1 MTGSDSFNMENSN
14 QRSTPS
20 RTGTNTNTTTT
31 ANTNTRSTSTTTTVS
46 TKTASKTATST
57 VPPNI
62 STASTKVS
70 SSSTIVSSSS
80 TTSSDKSCNPFLD
93 DSIERGSTVSISV
106 SKSSAPS
113 SSSSKSILD
122 FGADSTTSI
131 TSSEELASLVTLR
144 SSSSTAVTAATP
156 TGFNSPLTPNLN
168 NDQPQFDNE
177 PHTPKRNKNNNLPE
191 NLMLTPDRKLHHER
205 DGNDNYYEDEDHVGE
220 NNIPLPLSPPKHILK
235 KLTPISKK
243 SVEMRRRS
251 SNDDK
256 LRHQF
261 RREEIINL
269 KIKKLNDHFSK
280 VLLKTFNAELDKK
293 RENERKQLKLNEKL
307 KTAESNREN
316 ANKHKRNIAMAT
328 SEFIL
333 NNNKKLKSDNDTTN
347 NNIDVNIRNKFK
359 EDDDYDNADNDIF
372 QYNNTD
378 PKIQQSESAS
388 RTGDNE
394 DRDLDVAVEEEED
407 DEDEKEE
414 GEEEDDDDDKFE
426 DENDDDEYLNL
437 KNVDFKVERKKP
449 SSPKKQTVLVNDKL
463 EDIIKYCQNCEI
475 LKPLNELKRFPLNKL
490 TRIIKNIE
498 LINKLAKLID
508 YSLGL
513 NNQYVDRHIPLIKQY
528 LILLHMFIENI
539 QFEEG
544 LEKDSTSDNSQ
555 ADNEEGNSS
564 DETPIIPPLTPNSKI
579 VKDYKSL
586 VDYTSSNTT
595 SLSEFDDI
603 PEFKTNLNPH
613 SFNYQ
618 KLLYSNFK
626 LYFVDDKYQEFII
639 YYLFAMFESFWKHLI
654 DYINFGYKDKD
665 YMPKTT
671 ANFVDFSNLFS
682 YHRYLHYHRTQLLT
696 LKTVSM
702 FKDELDYLNKIRE
715 VSKFESSIDASD
727 KVVLSHYK
735 EFNLFLKRKIKN
747 LNKNYISFKRLN
759 ENIVLCPVKENIEKK
774 YFNIYI
780 NVTINQFNLIKINDF
795 NNNGKLIEN
804 PFTKLLKLQF
814 EDSNQLKSKLDLPI
828 VLDTNMLKRFIS
840 KQLLNYM
847 KYLRNKT
854 KSHKQQ
860 HQKSS
865 KLFKFENQ
873 LYDRISFS
881 DRKFKTGR
889 NVGFDSFYDY
899 SIRDNHHHGHGR
911 HRNSHNHHDLSMDF
925 EDYNLN
931 KTNSSSNNDDG
942 INQFMSSS
950 FEFFSAT
957 IDSESKVDQ
966 LFRFNN
972 MYSYSDTLF
981 LFEDGE
987 DNNVT
992 VPMSKLPGENL
1003 PVENYY
1009 NDLIA
1014 VLIHVLRLVK
1024 VYRPATID
1032 SPLST
1037 YEEYRNIY
1045 SISDAFVYNDDLK
1058 LFTDYDRVKFKLRN
1072 NEITINQIL
1081 NKFVRILIVER
1092 KVDKIE
1098 LQNIFNFEFNY
1109 ENNNFNDIK
1118 IDFKFL
1124 NKFLTFIKYFCTE
1137 VLEKWYS
1144 DFFLKVET
1152 RDRYYYES
1160 DTDFEDGLEEDD
1172 DEEEDEDDDDE
1183 DDDDDEEEAV
1193 VGGINVGKYS
1203 LYSRYIHDDINNEHH
1218 KHHTEGFNNVFKV
1231 FNCLMDEDSARRNST
1246 SSTSSNSSCHTYSS
1260 LLFPEKTSDF
1270 VINFESTL
1278 HRRDQIKSN
1287 NETCIKSFD
1296 QFLKSFNSYFFLEK
1310 RYRDGLGI
1318 IATTGNAAARRKSSL
1333 GDISREFEYEIEES
1347 YEFNDTLIITGDYM
1361 LEKEIIEFRYKL
1373 KSFVFS
1379 LSIISSLSVS
1389 FNLIKDK
1396 IYGNDKND
1404 INRSVINVHYLFEQI
1419 YNSLLDNFTKKN
1431 IIDCEID
1438 CFKFKSFIEKSFVDF
1453 NENKDIKFEIDSIFT
1468 DNRLKDILKKTECK
1482 KIEIKFNNII
1492 KTTNSIS
1499 LTYLNLIK
1507 ELLILY
1513 RYEFGIINTRNH
1525 ESIELYKYYKE
1536 IYGSY
1541 INSPDKKNHTLTIT
1555 ERRINQIKTKLMF
1568 GIYKFD
1574 SINNTSSES
1583 IALKTLD
1590 NLVIDYFDILNTS
1603 YNISA
1608 NSILY
1613 D

>member
-1 MTGSDSFNMENSN
+1 MCGSDRNSFNMKNSN
-14 QRSTPS
+14 QRSSPS
-20 RTGTNTNTTTT
+20 HSGTNTNTNTNATTNTTT
-31 ANTNTRSTSTTTTVS
+31 SANANTGSGSTSV
-46 TKTASKTATST
+46 TATTS
-57 VPPNI
+57 PNI
-62 STASTKVS
+62 SVTSATLATAAKLT
-70 SSSTIVSSSS
+70 TTPS
-80 TTSSDKSCNPFLD
+80 TTSSDKSCKSVLD
-93 DSIERGSTVSISV
+93 DPIQRGSTAAFSI
-106 SKSSAPS
+106 SKSSAP

-122 FGADSTTSI
+122 FGADTI
-131 TSSEELASLVTLR
+131 TSNEELASLMTLR
-144 SSSSTAVTAATP
+144 SPSSPSSSPTAPAAT
-156 TGFNSPLTPNLN
+156 TKTTSAFNTQLTPNLN
-168 NDQPQFDNE
+168 NDHPQFDTE
-177 PHTPKRNKNNNLPE
+177 PHTPKRNRNNNLPD
-191 NLMLTPDRKLHHER
+191 NLILTPDRKLHHGR
-205 DGNDNYYEDEDHVGE
+205 DDNDNEDDEDDDE
-220 NNIPLPLSPPKHILK
+220 DSIPLPLSPPKHILK
-235 KLTPISKK
+235 KLTPVSKK

-261 RREEIINL
+261 RREEILKL
-269 KIKKLNDHFSK
+269 KIKKLNNHFSK

-293 RENERKQLKLNEKL
+293 RENERKQLKLNEKF
-307 KTAESNREN
+307 KTAESNREI

-333 NNNKKLKSDNDTTN
+333 NNNKKLKSDNYN
-347 NNIDVNIRNKFK
+347 SNINGRNKFK
-359 EDDDYDNADNDIF
+359 EDDDYDNADSEILQDND
-372 QYNNTD
+372 NNPRIQRGKNDSKTD
-378 PKIQQSESAS
+378 KDDDAIDGAVEE
-388 RTGDNE
+388 DNE
-394 DRDLDVAVEEEED
+394 AEEEEED
-407 DEDEKEE
+407 EEKL
-414 GEEEDDDDDKFE
+414 EDDT
-426 DENDDDEYLNL
+426 DDDEYLDL
-437 KNVDFKVERKKP
+437 KNVDFKIERKKP
-449 SSPKKQTVLVNDKL
+449 SSPRKQTILVNDNL
-463 EDIIKYCQNCEI
+463 DDIIKYCQNCEI
-475 LKPLNELKRFPLNKL
+475 LKPLIEMKTFPLDKL
-490 TRIIKNIE
+490 TKIIKNTE
-498 LINKLAKLID
+498 LINKLAKLMD
-508 YSLGL
+508 FSLHL
-513 NNQYVDRHIPLIKQY
+513 NHQYVDRHIPLIKQY
-528 LILLHMFIENI
+528 LILLHMFIENL
-539 QFEEG
+539 QFEER
-544 LEKDSTSDNSQ
+544 LEKDATSENSKVDNDEKNRGGIIS
-555 ADNEEGNSS
+555 DDLNSKV
-564 DETPIIPPLTPNSKI
+564 IPPMTPNSKI

-586 VDYTSSNTT
+586 VDYTSSNTNL
-595 SLSEFDDI
+595 LSEFEDI

-613 SFNYQ
+613 GFNYK
-618 KLLYSNFK
+618 KLLYSDFK

-639 YYLFAMFESFWKHLI
+639 YYLFSMFESFWKHLI

-665 YMPKTT
+665 YKAKTS
-671 ANFVDFSNLFS
+671 ANFTDFSNLFL

-702 FKDELDYLNKIRE
+702 FKDELEYLYKIRE

-735 EFNLFLKRKIKN
+735 EFSSFLKKKIKS

-759 ENIVLCPVKENIEKK
+759 ESIVICPVKEKIENK
-774 YFNIYI
+774 FINIYM
-780 NVTINQFNLIKINDF
+780 NVTINQFKLIKINDF

-814 EDSNQLKSKLDLPI
+814 EDSNRLKNKLDLPI

-840 KQLLNYM
+840 KKLLHYM

-854 KSHKQQ
+854 KSLKQQ
-860 HQKSS
+860 HTKSS
-865 KLFKFENQ
+865 KLFKFENE
-873 LYDRISFS
+873 LYERIYFF

-889 NVGFDSFYDY
+889 NIGFDPSYDY
-899 SIRDNHHHGHGR
+899 SIRDNHRHHHHHGR
-911 HRNSHNHHDLSMDF
+911 YRSSHTHHELSMDF

-931 KTNSSSNNDDG
+931 KTNSSTNHDDG

-957 IDSESKVDQ
+957 TDSESKIDQ

-972 MYSYSDTLF
+972 MYSYSDTLC

-987 DNNVT
+987 DNVT

-1003 PVENYY
+1003 PVEDYY

-1024 VYRPATID
+1024 VYKPATVD
-1032 SPLST
+1032 SQTST

-1092 KVDKIE
+1092 KVDKID
-1098 LQNIFNFEFNY
+1098 LQNIFNFEFEY
-1109 ENNNFNDIK
+1109 EKNNFNNFK

-1144 DFFLKVET
+1144 DFFIEVEN

-1160 DTDFEDGLEEDD
+1160 DSDFEDEF
-1172 DEEEDEDDDDE
+1172 E
-1183 DDDDDEEEAV
+1183 DDDDDEDEKEAV

-1203 LYSRYIHDDINNEHH
+1203 LYSRYMNDEINSDHN

-1231 FNCLMDEDSARRNST
+1231 FNFLLDEDSIRKNST
-1246 SSTSSNSSCHTYSS
+1246 SSTVSNSSCHAYSS
-1260 LLFPEKTSDF
+1260 LLFSEESSDF
-1270 VINFESTL
+1270 VINFESSL

-1310 RYRDGLGI
+1310 DLKDGLGI
-1318 IATTGNAAARRKSSL
+1318 IATAETTANRRQSSL

-1347 YEFNDTLIITGDYM
+1347 YGFNDSLVLTGDYM
-1361 LEKEIIEFRYKL
+1361 LQEEIIELRYKL
-1373 KSFVFS
+1373 KSFVFT
-1379 LSIISSLSVS
+1379 LSIISNLSVS
-1389 FNLIKDK
+1389 FNLIRDK
-1396 IYGNDKND
+1396 IYGNDKNG

-1431 IIDCEID
+1431 IRECEID
-1438 CFKFKSFIEKSFVDF
+1438 FSKFKSFIEKSLVDF
-1453 NENKDIKFEIDSIFT
+1453 NENKDITIEIDSIFT
-1468 DNRLKDILKKTECK
+1468 NERLKDILKKTECK
-1482 KIEIKFNNII
+1482 KIEIKFNNIT

-1536 IYGSY
+1536 IYGNY
-1541 INSPDKKNHTLTIT
+1541 INSSDKKNHTLTIS

-1574 SINNTSSES
+1574 SINNTSGGS

-1613 D
+1613 E